1 MEAQSIGR
9 EGVEAGAR
17 RPGRRRRRK
26 AAAAEGRSET
36 AKVKTT
42 VALSR
47 EAWKRLHHHAVEEG
61 CDPCVLIERLIVTG
75 LRSVRVQL
83 VQPGGDPSPRVPVS
97 VAS

>member
-17 RPGRRRRRK
+17 LDGRERRSK
-26 AAAAEGRSET
+26 ATTAEGRDDGQ
-36 AKVKTT
+36 KIKTT

-47 EAWKRLHHHAVEEG
+47 EAWRRLKHHAIEEG
-61 CDPCVLIERLIVTG
+61 CDPCVLVERLIVTG